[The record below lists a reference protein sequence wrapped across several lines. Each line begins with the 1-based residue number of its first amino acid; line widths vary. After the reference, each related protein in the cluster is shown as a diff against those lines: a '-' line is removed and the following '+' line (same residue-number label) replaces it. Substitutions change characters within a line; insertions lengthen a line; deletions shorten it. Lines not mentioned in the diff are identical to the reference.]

1 MRDPDVLVIGGGAT
15 GVGVARDL
23 ALRGLDPLVVDRGG
37 FCSGASGRSHGLLHS
52 GARYAESDPDGAA
65 ECLAE
70 AQTLKRTAGACLSDT
85 GGLFVSLADDDG
97 AYFEEKLAAC
107 RSVGIPVETLTPEA
121 ARSIVPDLSADVERA
136 MRVPDGVVYPSR
148 LIAANALD
156 ARAHGADLAP
166 HTPVESITVRDGAVA
181 AVRIGGADPAVVTP
195 EFVVNAAGAWAGQV
209 ADEAGVSVEMAPTRG
224 VMVAVE
230 YDGLGPVLN
239 RCRRPA
245 DGDIVVPHA
254 AEAVLGT
261 TSVPVSDPDD
271 YVTADWEVEVSIE
284 ECAELLPPV
293 AEAPVVRSWWGL
305 RPLYAPDE
313 VDRGGRGISRGF
325 VRIDHAADGVENM
338 VSIVG
343 GKLTT
348 YRRMAEATA
357 DLVCDRLGC
366 DASCSTADRVLPG
379 ADDPARLDEAVAAFD
394 GQGPT
399 YADVVGSR

>member
-1 MRDPDVLVIGGGAT
+1 M
-15 GVGVARDL
+15 
-23 ALRGLDPLVVDRGG
+23 
-37 FCSGASGRSHGLLHS
+37 
-52 GARYAESDPDGAA
+52 
-65 ECLAE
+65 
-70 AQTLKRTAGACLSDT
+70 
-85 GGLFVSLADDDG
+85 VS
-97 AYFEEKLAAC
+97 
-107 RSVGIPVETLTPEA
+107 
-121 ARSIVPDLSADVERA
+121 
-136 MRVPDGVVYPSR
+136 
-148 LIAANALD
+148 
-156 ARAHGADLAP
+156 
-166 HTPVESITVRDGAVA
+166 
-181 AVRIGGADPAVVTP
+181 
-195 EFVVNAAGAWAGQV
+195 
-209 ADEAGVSVEMAPTRG
+209 
-224 VMVAVE
+224 VE

-271 YVTADWEVEVSIE
+271 YETAEWEVEVSIE

-325 VRIDHAADGVENM
+325 VRVDHAADGVENM

-399 YADVVGSR
+399 DADVVGSR